1 MKRRSSVYFPLKY
14 LSLDACRFF
23 LFRPSIGK
31 THLLTCACSNRA
43 LQEIFKSQTSLR
55 LVMKN
60 LLELLHQQVVY
71 TQQKADLKGDAL
83 KAGQAKEQARQQALM
98 HRLQTL
104 SSE

>member
-1 MKRRSSVYFPLKY
+1 
-14 LSLDACRFF
+14 
-23 LFRPSIGK
+23 
-31 THLLTCACSNRA
+31 
-43 LQEIFKSQTSLR
+43 
-55 LVMKN
+55 MKN